1 MGHRH
6 HPPAHSLFLLPMAW
20 PSCTSTN
27 AFASQSCVPQTQAL
41 KWRFGNTKF
50 NTSEKQRKCSQR
62 PHGTSTHPQALLTT
76 LQCGGKE
83 YRRLS
88 CHRRRPMGA
97 VFTAQ
102 KMLRCETE
110 EAVGGPA
117 GDVTCHAWHAS
128 SHSCNGDPTTLLPR
142 CLPVRAPHSRANE
155 RLNEHPAEGKQLAVQ
170 TIPSLVNVPAAAPL
184 ARRRSLSSFSPVRH
198 PRIK

>member
-27 AFASQSCVPQTQAL
+27 TFASQSCEPQTQAL

-50 NTSEKQRKCSQR
+50 NTYEKQRTCSKR
-62 PHGTSTHPQALLTT
+62 PHGSSTHPQALLTT

-88 CHRRRPMGA
+88 CHRGRPMGA
-97 VFTAQ
+97 VFKAQ
-102 KMLRCETE
+102 KMPRCETE
-110 EAVGGPA
+110 EFVGGPA

-128 SHSCNGDPTTLLPR
+128 SHSCNGEPTTRLLR
-142 CLPVRAPHSRANE
+142 CLSVSAPHSRANE
-155 RLNEHPAEGKQLAVQ
+155 RLKEHPAEGKQLAVQ
-170 TIPSLVNVPAAAPL
+170 TIPSLVNVPAAAL
-184 ARRRSLSSFSPVRH
+184 LGKASLSSSLSPVCHSRM
-198 PRIK
+198 K